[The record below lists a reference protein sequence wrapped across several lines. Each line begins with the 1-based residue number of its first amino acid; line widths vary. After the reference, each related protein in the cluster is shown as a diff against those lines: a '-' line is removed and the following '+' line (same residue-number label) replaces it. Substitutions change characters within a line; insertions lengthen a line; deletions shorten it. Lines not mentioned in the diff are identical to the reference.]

1 MGVSGDFWRARG
13 IGGAAAWMT
22 TRGREEG
29 RFRFL
34 TRCRRGDESW
44 RERVGVGMRRGLPGG
59 RKGLGRDGEEG
70 GKDGGVCPVG
80 EVVVVP
86 FFLFGAT
93 MLYRCSPLSW
103 DRRRGC
109 GCAFVRAWVCVPVRA
124 SVCLVCLPAGRSPL
138 SVPQPPTIPP
148 SLPPC
153 HPACSPS
160 FLSLDC
166 LHTFVLLLLITWV
179 WVRACLPA
187 FVWVYVRGEHF

>member
-13 IGGAAAWMT
+13 IGRAAAWMT

-29 RFRFL
+29 ILYPVKEWRREL
-34 TRCRRGDESW
+34 AGEGWRGDEKRFAW
-44 RERVGVGMRRGLPGG
+44 REERVRERRGGM
-59 RKGLGRDGEEG
+59 E
-70 GKDGGVCPVG
+70 GGVCSEG

-93 MLYRCSPLSW
+93 MLYWCSPLSW

-138 SVPQPPTIPP
+138 LVPQPPTIPP
-148 SLPPC
+148 C
-153 HPACSPS
+153 HPACLPS

-166 LHTFVLLLLITWV
+166 LHTVVLLLLIT
-179 WVRACLPA
+179 AGGSCLPA
-187 FVWVYVRGEHF
+187 FVRVGVRGEHF